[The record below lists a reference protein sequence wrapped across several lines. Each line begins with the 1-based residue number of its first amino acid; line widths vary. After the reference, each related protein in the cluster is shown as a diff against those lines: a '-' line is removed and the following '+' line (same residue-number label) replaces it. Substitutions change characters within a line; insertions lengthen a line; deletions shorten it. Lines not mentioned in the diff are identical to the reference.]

1 LKHHIQLGAGES
13 ILILVGNGKAF
24 TVCSSQELKHIAQL
38 NGISRQNLVRR
49 LLTTVW
55 TEQETPTK
63 DGEKRPASNTRKVLP
78 LQVLSG
84 KGKETLLEPEK
95 ES

>member
-1 LKHHIQLGAGES
+1 LKHNVQLGTGES

-24 TVCSSQELKHIAQL
+24 SSSQGLKQIAQL

-49 LLTTVW
+49 LFTTVW
-55 TEQETPTK
+55 REQETPTR
-63 DGEKRPASNTRKVLP
+63 DGEKHPASNIRKVLP

-84 KGKETLLEPEK
+84 KGKETLLEPAK

>member
-1 LKHHIQLGAGES
+1 LKHDVQLGTGES

-24 TVCSSQELKHIAQL
+24 TVCSSQGLKQIAQL

-49 LLTTVW
+49 LFTTVW
-55 TEQETPTK
+55 REQETPTR
-63 DGEKRPASNTRKVLP
+63 DGEKHPASNIRKVLP

-84 KGKETLLEPEK
+84 KGKETLLEPAK